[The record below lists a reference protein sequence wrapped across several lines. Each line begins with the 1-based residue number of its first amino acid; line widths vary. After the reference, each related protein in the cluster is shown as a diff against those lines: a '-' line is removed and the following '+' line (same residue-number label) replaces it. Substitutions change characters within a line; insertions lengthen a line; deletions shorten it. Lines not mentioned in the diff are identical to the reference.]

1 MAPPLAWT
9 PSRAKLAPLTLNS
22 YRLPAMSTRTFA
34 AAALTAAGLTWATI
48 AGMFAVT
55 RVIDARLDLI
65 SCRMEA
71 QAARLSAAHCPY
83 RSPLAP

>member
-1 MAPPLAWT
+1 M
-9 PSRAKLAPLTLNS
+9 
-22 YRLPAMSTRTFA
+22 PARTYA

-65 SCRMEA
+65 SCRLEA

-83 RSPLAP
+83 RSPLAPYA